1 MTTDVACVRHFV
13 TYSGVK
19 LPLNLSTSL
28 TDDELRNRITFYRA
42 AYNAAGQM
50 LKVEKMVYGEI
61 ESCHEYAYH
70 PGGALREARLV
81 MVAEETGTLM
91 LFDEQG
97 NLLSSETRELDEPDE
112 D

>member
-1 MTTDVACVRHFV
+1 MTTAVACVRHFV

-19 LPLNLSTSL
+19 LPLNLSTPL

-50 LKVEKMVYGEI
+50 LRVEKMVYGEV
-61 ESCHEYAYH
+61 ESFHEYAYH

-97 NLLSSETRELDEPDE
+97 NLLSSEPRELDELDE